1 MLSSL
6 FDCVFGIY
14 GGNRFGRAE
23 ESSAAAMGFMCVGG
37 LRMFV
42 VSTRQAALFV

>member
-6 FDCVFGIY
+6 FDCVFGID
-14 GGNRFGRAE
+14 GGNRFRCAE
-23 ESSAAAMGFMCVGG
+23 ECSAAAIGFMCVGVA
-37 LRMFV
+37 MFV